1 MDLLGTKVP
10 GNDLPRFFVSRLN
23 LNKKRGAPWDA
34 SQTTT
39 RRPTM
44 ARTLTLSALYIL
56 SIGTLFGAYAL
67 TL

>member
-1 MDLLGTKVP
+1 MG
-10 GNDLPRFFVSRLN
+10 RLFE
-23 LNKKRGAPWDA
+23 
-34 SQTTT
+34 TTR

-44 ARTLTLSALYIL
+44 ARALTLSALYIL